1 MANRSAHEASLEG
14 ALRTSV
20 EGAVSVVIV
29 KGVEVSPPPGLVC
42 GKSSICAA
50 PMNGKGDS
58 VPAPKQA
65 ERLQEPCRNVD
76 CVPKAAQFGPL
87 EGLLS
92 GEDLAQSIRFHRNRR
107 VNADMRRIPAWFSS
121 RFSVRHRPN
130 ACIMRDCQPFRWCKI
145 ERYEIKGR

>member
-1 MANRSAHEASLEG
+1 MANRSAHEASEEG

-65 ERLQEPCRNVD
+65 ECLQEACRNV
-76 CVPKAAQFGPL
+76 VASLKPP
-87 EGLLS
+87 S
-92 GEDLAQSIRFHRNRR
+92 LARL
-107 VNADMRRIPAWFSS
+107 
-121 RFSVRHRPN
+121 
-130 ACIMRDCQPFRWCKI
+130 RDCSRAKTSPNPYDSI
-145 ERYEIKGR
+145 EIGA